1 MPVLDNYETVDLLL
15 EGERRQR
22 GGGLEK
28 HSSRED

>member
-22 GGGLEK
+22 GGGVRKALK
-28 HSSRED
+28 S